1 MNNTDSRRRSVET
14 NMNAAKRL
22 IQMDANGM
30 IDKVAKSAKDSG
42 KMAYDEEGFVVS
54 NLSES
59 SRPAQQYA
67 PQEEQLPMA
76 SAARQNIQSRIPSVI
91 LESMTNNPID
101 TSLLNGGMDGNGS
114 ILDQMNVT
122 DIIQENSGRL
132 MGTNPQSSKR
142 QLREVGNESIGGVDY
157 ERINQM
163 IEENVRKYTKSL
175 YKSLLKEEKSK
186 GFNIKALRL
195 GDTFSFITE
204 NGDLYEATLTFKRNI
219 TK

>member
-1 MNNTDSRRRSVET
+1 MNDTDSRRRSVET

-22 IQMDANGM
+22 IQMDAKGM

-42 KMAYDEEGFVVS
+42 KMTYDEEGFVVS
-54 NLSES
+54 NMSES
-59 SRPAQQYA
+59 SRPTQQYA
-67 PQEEQLPMA
+67 PQQEQLPMA
-76 SAARQNIQSRIPSVI
+76 NAARQNVQSRIPSVI

-114 ILDQMNVT
+114 ILDQMNLT

-132 MGTNPQSSKR
+132 MGTNPQPSKK
-142 QLREVGNESIGGVDY
+142 QLREVGNEPVGGVDY
-157 ERINQM
+157 DRINQM

-186 GFNIKALRL
+186 GLNIKALKL